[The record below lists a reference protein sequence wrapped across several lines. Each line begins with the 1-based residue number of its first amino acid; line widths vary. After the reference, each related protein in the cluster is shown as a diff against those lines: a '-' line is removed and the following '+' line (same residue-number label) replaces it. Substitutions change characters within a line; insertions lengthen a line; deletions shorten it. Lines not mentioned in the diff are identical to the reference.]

1 MRLNSSGSLSI
12 GTTDPS
18 GKKFYVYGSAG
29 GTTSWNSSDQRY
41 KENINVIDNALQKLI
56 GLRGVSYTWKNGDSS
71 ESNGFDD
78 RKHYGGIAQEVEKQF
93 PELIDHPG
101 KTEKF
106 KHVEYNGFIGI
117 LIEAIKEQQKQL
129 DKQNKMIMTLSK
141 ELNYIKQDH
150 PKNKK

>member
-1 MRLNSSGSLSI
+1 MGNYRPFRVKN
-12 GTTDPS
+12 
-18 GKKFYVYGSAG
+18 FYVYGSAG

-41 KENINVIDNALQKLI
+41 KENINVIDNALKKLI

-78 RKHYGGIAQEVEKQF
+78 KKHYGVIAQEVEKQF

-101 KTEKF
+101 NTEKF

-117 LIEAIKEQQKQL
+117 FIEAIKEQQKQL
-129 DKQNKMIMTLSK
+129 DKQSKLIMMLSK
-141 ELNYIKQDH
+141 EINDLKSPH
-150 PKNKK
+150 NK